1 MNLETL
7 KINAQQSTLSNVNV
21 QIDVQGQSIAFR
33 LDRKNR
39 RWHSL
44 EEPEEAAFP
53 LISVVDGKRY
63 ELYSDATFGDA

>member
-1 MNLETL
+1 MKSETL
-7 KINAQQSTLSNVNV
+7 RFNAQQSTLSHVNV
-21 QIDVQGQSIAFR
+21 LIDVEGRSIEFR

-44 EEPEEAAFP
+44 VEPEEAAFP
-53 LISVVDGKRY
+53 LFTVVEEKRY

>member
-1 MNLETL
+1 MNTQTKET
-7 KINAQQSTLSNVNV
+7 SNVKV
-21 QIDVQGQSIAFR
+21 QINVEGQSMRFR
-33 LDRKNR
+33 LDLKNR

-63 ELYSDATFGDA
+63 ELYSDTTFGDA